1 MDSLIKTLES
11 FNIHKNE
18 HQFDI
23 ELDSVID
30 SFENLNNC
38 DEWITLKSN
47 YSKIRYL
54 NELID
59 NFYIPNSEKFLKSLD
74 LFMINL
80 DKITS
85 YYLHEI
91 SWKSQD
97 PDIQEEAIQIEEF
110 LILSLDSTDC
120 ITKIKLVLKA
130 YNILVPIVLEMND
143 ERFADI
149 IDDETFLKEF
159 SVKKRRL

>member
-18 HQFDI
+18 QQFNI

-30 SFENLNNC
+30 SFENLNKC
-38 DEWITLKSN
+38 DEWITLKLN

-80 DKITS
+80 DKITN

-97 PDIQEEAIQIEEF
+97 PDIQEDAIQIEEF
-110 LILSLDSTDC
+110 LILSLNSTDC

-130 YNILVPIVLEMND
+130 YNILVPIVLEIND

-159 SVKKRRL
+159 SVKKRKL